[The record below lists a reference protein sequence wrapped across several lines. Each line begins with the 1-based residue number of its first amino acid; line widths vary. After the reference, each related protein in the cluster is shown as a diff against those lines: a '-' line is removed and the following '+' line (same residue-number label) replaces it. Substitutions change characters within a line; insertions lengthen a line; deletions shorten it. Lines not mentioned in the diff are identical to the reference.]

1 MNIKKKILLSP
12 LLSVALM
19 LVLGLVS
26 FMGMRSLQNALE
38 TITSRSMQHV
48 LLLNES
54 RDDLLEANIGV
65 Y

>member
-12 LLSVALM
+12 LLSVFLM